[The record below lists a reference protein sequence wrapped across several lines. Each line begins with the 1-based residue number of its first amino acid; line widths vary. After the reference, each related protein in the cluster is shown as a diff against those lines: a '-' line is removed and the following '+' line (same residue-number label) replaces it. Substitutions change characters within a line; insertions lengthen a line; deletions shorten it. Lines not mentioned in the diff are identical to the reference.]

1 MTEKIKNVIRYID
14 KALSQLEPLRI
25 ESHTGMHVY
34 PNQYDKMNAHLR
46 SAKLELINV
55 KNNKGCQYCKHGEP
69 LNDTSNSNFSL
80 IIRQGESSYYLES
93 EYDPGEWNDND
104 WGKINYCPMCGR
116 KLEVA
121 E

>member
-1 MTEKIKNVIRYID
+1 MSEYKVGDKVLYKGFEGTVI
-14 KALSQLEPLRI
+14 SQTRKLYEVRFDNAGFYLYADQMEPLK
-25 ESHTGMHVY
+25 TV
-34 PNQYDKMNAHLR
+34 
-46 SAKLELINV
+46 
-55 KNNKGCQYCKHGEP
+55 KGCMYCKHGEP

-80 IIRQGESSYYLES
+80 VIRQGESSYYLES

-104 WGKINYCPMCGR
+104 WRNINYCPMCGQ

>member
-1 MTEKIKNVIRYID
+1 MTKFKVDDQVLYKRAGLRGRITGKPSLRLWSVLLEDKSNRYCF
-14 KALSQLEPLRI
+14 
-25 ESHTGMHVY
+25 ES
-34 PNQYDKMNAHLR
+34 D
-46 SAKLELINV
+46 LELIEPV
-55 KNNKGCQYCKHGEP
+55 KEAKGCMYCKHGEP

-104 WGKINYCPMCGR
+104 WGNINYCPMCGR

>member
-1 MTEKIKNVIRYID
+1 MSEFKVGDKVLYKTINLYGIIIEKSSENLWAVFFQDKSSRYCF
-14 KALSQLEPLRI
+14 
-25 ESHTGMHVY
+25 ESE
-34 PNQYDKMNAHLR
+34 
-46 SAKLELINV
+46 LELV
-55 KNNKGCQYCKHGEP
+55 ERGCMYCKHGEP

-80 IIRQGESSYYLES
+80 VIRQGESSYYLES

-104 WGKINYCPMCGR
+104 WGNINYCPMCGR

>member
-1 MTEKIKNVIRYID
+1 MTEFKLGDKVLYKTINMRGIITGKPSPNLWAVWFEDKSSRYCLD
-14 KALSQLEPLRI
+14 RE
-25 ESHTGMHVY
+25 
-34 PNQYDKMNAHLR
+34 
-46 SAKLELINV
+46 LELIEPE
-55 KNNKGCQYCKHGEP
+55 KEAKGCMYCKHGEP

-80 IIRQGESSYYLES
+80 VIRQGESSYYLES

-104 WGKINYCPMCGR
+104 WGNINYCPMCGR